1 VPMKMT
7 HTNKI
12 FSVILMA
19 LLIVAIS
26 SCKKDKKT
34 IATISVVSS
43 TGVAVPGASV
53 QLAVPGASVQL
64 YSACSECPPPAG
76 GYRFDT
82 TLVTNGA
89 GKVSFDFTDF
99 YKKGQAGFAVLDIHA
114 SKGDMEGDGIIKIEE
129 ETTTEEI
136 VAIE

>member
-1 VPMKMT
+1 MPMKMT

-43 TGVAVPGASV
+43 TGV
-53 QLAVPGASVQL
+53 AVPGASVQL